1 MNNLRVHMS
10 REHYMNFQLGRK
22 SKSASGHFLSHYGST
37 STLYVISFI
46 WDSFFTSGYFFS
58 SLCYGRYLK
67 SRKEKKKGV
76 PTVAQQDWKH
86 LHSVS
91 KQVRSSAQH
100 SGLRIWRCHSH
111 SVGHNCGSAV
121 ILGPGTLCAMRAN

>member
-1 MNNLRVHMS
+1 MS

-67 SRKEKKKGV
+67 SRKEKKKKEFPLWLNKIGSIS
-76 PTVAQQDWKH
+76 TV
-86 LHSVS
+86 
-91 KQVRSSAQH
+91 SASRFDPQP
-100 SGLRIWRCHSH
+100 ST
-111 SVGHNCGSAV
+111 VG
-121 ILGPGTLCAMRAN
+121 